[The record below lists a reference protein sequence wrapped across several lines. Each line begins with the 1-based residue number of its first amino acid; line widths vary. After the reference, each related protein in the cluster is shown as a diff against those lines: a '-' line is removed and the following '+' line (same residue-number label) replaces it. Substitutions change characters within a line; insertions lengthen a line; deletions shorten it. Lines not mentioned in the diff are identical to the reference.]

1 MLIQSILQDQIKNLN
16 FLNKSHENIDII
28 INSITELKKHGI
40 TPDKLE
46 ETIKS
51 AEDINL
57 KLKLK
62 DINSLYKNYE
72 DAIIN
77 KYIDE
82 EDALTKLAEDLDES
96 NMFKNSII
104 YIDEFFGFTK
114 QEYDILRKLLK
125 QAKQVNFTICT
136 DELEMN
142 NPPEI
147 DIFYSNK
154 EFARKI
160 INIAKEDDV
169 NLEDPVKLSD
179 LHRFKSPELY
189 HLEQN
194 IYNINYKK
202 YERTP
207 KDIQIFLASNP
218 YREVEYVAKQ
228 ISKLVRNGMKYS
240 DISVITK
247 NINAVDSLSKML
259 FKKYEIPVFI
269 DEKSELSQ
277 NILVKYIL
285 SMLEI
290 FEKNWSTEAV
300 LSYLKLGFSEISPNE
315 IYLLENYCKKYGIRG
330 SKWYKES
337 WQELEE
343 LRRRIIEPLLEL
355 KNSIITENNK
365 KTVKSMTIGLYK
377 FLEKNNIHEI
387 LSNKIE
393 KLTSIGEITIA
404 KEYAMS
410 LQIVYD
416 ILDELIE
423 FFDEEKMSYEKY
435 KEILKTG
442 LEYKELGNIPE
453 VLDQVILGD
462 VDRSKTHKVK
472 VVFIMG
478 LNDGVFPTVNRDE
491 GFLNDSDREAM
502 KVLGAEIAKGTI
514 ENLYEDQFNI
524 YKAFS
529 IAEEKIFLSYQSTNK
544 EGKSLRGSVLLSK
557 IKKIFK
563 QISEESDVTKEISEI
578 SSKEATFEDLL
589 INMNKSLNGEKIDS
603 IWYDVYN
610 WYMQDE
616 FWRKKLESSLKSI
629 NHSNVPE
636 QITIENIRK
645 LYGNN
650 LKTSISKLEQYRKC
664 PFSFHLKY
672 GLKIKEKEELGIKSI
687 DTGSF
692 MHDVIDAF
700 FKAVENVENLKEEQI
715 EQIVNEIIDDKL
727 SLNKNYIFTS
737 KPKFVVLTKKLKKTV
752 VESIKYIV
760 YQMQNST
767 FKLLD
772 TELEFNEKIGN
783 IELTGKVDRIDI
795 AENSEGSYIRIID
808 YKSSSKNIDLN
819 EVVAGL
825 QIQLLTYI
833 DAISEKENKIPAG
846 VFYFNLIDPIV
857 QSNKNLSDEEI
868 KQEIMKQFKM
878 KGLMMSDIKVI
889 KMMDKQIEKGL
900 SNAIP
905 VYIDKDG
912 NISKTR
918 SSVVEKEDF
927 INLQKKVKTLI
938 TQISKEILSGR
949 IDIKPVYN
957 CKTNISACE
966 YCEYKTI
973 CTFDSKINTY
983 EYLKN
988 KPKEEILKEISCK

>member
-1 MLIQSILQDQIKNLN
+1 MIIQSILQDQIKSLN
-16 FLNKSHENIDII
+16 FLNKSQENIDII

-40 TPDKLE
+40 TPEKLE
-46 ETIKS
+46 QIIEKV
-51 AEDINL
+51 ENINL
-57 KLKLK
+57 KLKLT
-62 DINSLYKNYE
+62 DIAYLYKNYE
-72 DAIIN
+72 NAILN

-82 EDALTKLAEDLDES
+82 EDVLTKLAENLDKS
-96 NMFKNSII
+96 SMFKDSII

-136 DELEMN
+136 DELEIN

-154 EFARKI
+154 EFAKKI
-160 INIAKEDDV
+160 IDIAKEENV
-169 NLEDPVKLSD
+169 NLEKPVKLEKSY
-179 LHRFKSPELY
+179 RFRSPELL

-202 YERTP
+202 YEKEP

-218 YREVEYVAKQ
+218 YSEIEYVAKQ
-228 ISKLVRNGMKYS
+228 ICKLVREGMKYS
-240 DISVITK
+240 DISIITK
-247 NINAVDSLSKML
+247 DINAVDSLSKML

-269 DEKSELSQ
+269 DEKKALTQ

-285 SMLEI
+285 SIVEI
-290 FEKNWSTEAV
+290 FEKNWSIEGV
-300 LSYLKLGFSEISPNE
+300 LNYLKSGFSEISQDE
-315 IYLLENYCKKYGIRG
+315 IYLLENYCVKYAIRG
-330 SKWYKES
+330 NKWYKEP

-343 LRRRIIEPLLEL
+343 IRLKIVEPLIEL
-355 KNSIITENNK
+355 KNSIIVEDNK

-377 FLEKNNIHEI
+377 FLEKNNIHEK
-387 LSNKIE
+387 LSSKIE
-393 KLTSIGEITIA
+393 KLMGIGEINIA
-404 KEYAMS
+404 KEYEMS

-416 ILDELIE
+416 TLDELIE
-423 FFDEEKMSYEKY
+423 FFDEEKMTYEKY

-453 VLDQVILGD
+453 ALDQVILGD
-462 VDRSKTHKVK
+462 VERSKTHKVK
-472 VVFIMG
+472 AVFIIG
-478 LNDGVFPTVNRDE
+478 LNDGVFPAVNKDE
-491 GFLNDSDREAM
+491 GFLNDSDRETM
-502 KVLGAEIAKGTI
+502 KSLGAEIAKGTI

-529 IAEEKIFLSYQSTNK
+529 IAEEKIFLSYESTNQ
-544 EGKSLRGSVLLSK
+544 EGKALRGSVLLAK
-557 IKKIFK
+557 IKKIFSK
-563 QISEESDVTKEISEI
+563 ISEKSDITENIQEIN
-578 SSKEATFEDLL
+578 SKEATFENLL
-589 INMNKSLNGEKIDS
+589 ININKSINGEEIDS

-616 FWRKKLESSLKSI
+616 IWRAKLENSLKSI
-629 NHSNVPE
+629 EYSNVPE
-636 QITIENIRK
+636 QITIENIEK
-645 LYGNN
+645 LYGSN

-672 GLKIKEKEELGIKSI
+672 GLKIKEKEELGIKAI

-692 MHDVIDAF
+692 MHDIIDTF
-700 FKAVENVENLKEEQI
+700 FKTTDSVENVTNEEI
-715 EQIVNEIIDDKL
+715 EKVVNEIIEDKL
-727 SLNKNYIFTS
+727 LLSKNYIFTS

-752 VESIKYIV
+752 IESIKYIV
-760 YQMQNST
+760 YQMQNSN

-772 TELEFNEKIGN
+772 TELEFNEKIDN

-825 QIQLLTYI
+825 QIQLLTYM
-833 DAISEKENKIPAG
+833 DAISEKKNKIPAG
-846 VFYFNLIDPIV
+846 VFYFNLINPIV

-868 KQEIMKQFKM
+868 KQQIMKQFKM
-878 KGLMMSDIKVI
+878 KGLMLADIKVI
-889 KMMDKQIEKGL
+889 KMMDKQIEKGA

-918 SSVVEKEDF
+918 SSVIEKEDF
-927 INLQKKVKTLI
+927 INLQKKVKSLI
-938 TQISKEILSGR
+938 KQISKEILSGN
-949 IDIKPVYN
+949 IDVKPIYD

-966 YCEYKTI
+966 YCKYKTI
-973 CTFDSKINTY
+973 CTFNSKINTY

-988 KPKEEILKEISCK
+988 KSKEEILREINYN